1 MPEHG
6 GYGLYRWQE
15 SREVEN
21 LQRKGVKEYERAL
34 KEGRLTPEAFDKSAR
49 ESGIGWF
56 HRVFEE
62 IADARAAYNELAF
75 AVEERFGESAPG
87 LMEIRKTLASC
98 HDVARRLLEL
108 CGGLPAPTL
117 QPVAPDAP
125 TGMSA
130 GPQDDAPPALATAPA
145 GGTGS
150 RDDAVRK
157 LIEAAR
163 YFRDHEPH
171 SPVAP
176 LAERAAR
183 WAGMTLEAWM
193 GEVIK
198 DKSTVEQLHDLL
210 GIRR

>member
-49 ESGIGWF
+49 ESGIEWF
-56 HRVFEE
+56 QRVFEE
-62 IADARAAYNELAF
+62 IVDARVAYGELADAAEACL
-75 AVEERFGESAPG
+75 GESAPG
-87 LMEIRKTLASC
+87 LAEIRAALDGC
-98 HDVARRLLEL
+98 HDVALRLLKL
-108 CGGLPAPTL
+108 CGGLPTTAF
-117 QPVAPDAP
+117 QPIAPDAP
-125 TGMSA
+125 A
-130 GPQDDAPPALATAPA
+130 GIPAGSQGDTPPTPTTAPTGGA
-145 GGTGS
+145 GN

-163 YFRDHEPH
+163 YFREHEPH

-183 WAGMTLEAWM
+183 WAGMTLEAWV

-198 DKSTVEQLHDLL
+198 DKSTVDQLHDLL